1 MIDLHVHTN
10 MSDGSLSPAEV
21 VRLSAQKGLQ
31 AIAITDHDTVEGI
44 SEAQAEG
51 LKSGVEVIS
60 GVEMSVEWNPGIVHI
75 LGFFI
80 RHDDE
85 NLLESLAYLAQG
97 RQDRIPRIVSKL
109 NDCGVHISVEEVA
122 LESGGGVPGRPHVA
136 NVMVRKG
143 IVNAVQEAFDLYL
156 GKGAPAYVKKPKIS
170 PEEAMRVIKE
180 AGGLPVLAHPYSI
193 DEEDS
198 TRFREI
204 IRGFV
209 RQGLEGIEVYY
220 PKHTAEQTKM
230 FLDLASEFD
239 LAITGG
245 TDFHGAGRPEAQLGV
260 IPGRDPLPYAILV
273 AMRARLNATLSK
285 NVSGRS

>member
-21 VRLSAQKGLQ
+21 VRLSAEKGLH

-44 SEAQAEG
+44 AEAQAEG
-51 LKSGVEVIS
+51 LESGVEVIP
-60 GVEMSVEWNPGIVHI
+60 GVEMSVQWNPGIVHI

-80 RHDDE
+80 RPDDR
-85 NLLESLAYLAQG
+85 NLLASLAYLARG
-97 RQDRIPRIVSKL
+97 REDRIPRIVSKL

-156 GKGAPAYVKKPKIS
+156 GKGAPAYVKKTKIS

-180 AGGLPVLAHPYSI
+180 AGGLPVLAHPHTL
-193 DEEDS
+193 DEPNS
-198 TRFREI
+198 SRLREI

-209 RQGLEGIEVYY
+209 SEGLEGIEVYY

-245 TDFHGAGRPEAQLGV
+245 TDFHGAGRPEVELGV
-260 IPGRDPLPYAILV
+260 FPGRGPLPYSILRD
-273 AMRARLNATLSK
+273 MKARLRRLSHQ
-285 NVSGRS
+285 